1 MAGGGDGLL
10 KEEGGDGLLLL
21 KEEELEGVC
30 DGLLTGE

>member
-10 KEEGGDGLLLL
+10 LKEGGDELLL
-21 KEEELEGVC
+21 KEEELEGIC

>member
-10 KEEGGDGLLLL
+10 KEEGDGLLL
-21 KEEELEGVC
+21 KEEELEGIC

>member
-10 KEEGGDGLLLL
+10 KDEGGDGLLL